1 MLEIPLNQVPNQQ
14 FNIVLDEQDCTI
26 HLYQRNSRLYM
37 DLFLDG
43 VALRYGAVCLPHSD
57 IVAHPYP
64 FTGRLVFMDSLSE
77 PAKQMP
83 PQYAELGTRYQLFY
97 LTDEEAAEIDAQ
109 WNIDGTERTDG

>member
-14 FNIVLDEQDCTI
+14 FNVVLKEQDCTI
-26 HLYQRNSRLYM
+26 HLYQRNTRLYM

-64 FTGRLVFMDSLSE
+64 FSGRLVFADTLSK
-77 PAKQMP
+77 PAEQMP
-83 PQYAELGTRYQLFY
+83 PQYAELGTRYKLYY
-97 LTDEEAAEIDAQ
+97 LTDEEAAEIDAKYG
-109 WNIDGTERTDG
+109 IDGSERTDG